1 MGDGGH
7 KRTRLAA
14 RYDTSSHTAAI
25 VSEEKVAWFVGH
37 LQAVAAASPVA
48 WASMQRDLDRRRSA
62 NGGQRYES
70 PPAGRHLIDVLTDA
84 IRHSAGQPSERFL
97 GPSLPC
103 C

>member
-7 KRTRLAA
+7 RRTRLAA
-14 RYDTSSHTAAI
+14 RYDTSSHAAAI
-25 VSEEKVAWFVGH
+25 VCGEKVAWFVGH
-37 LQAVAAASPVA
+37 LQSVAATSPAA

-62 NGGQRYES
+62 NGGRRYES
-70 PPAGRHLIDVLTDA
+70 PQGRRHLIDVLTDA

-97 GPSLPC
+97 SPSLPC